1 MKKLLLLA
9 LVTMF
14 ATAAF
19 AQDAQQKVEIAAG
32 YSYFHSSAGGFVPS
46 ASLNGGGLSLAYFF
60 FKHVGLKA
68 EFTDYGSYSQ
78 IVTVP
83 ASTQG
88 CNSLSDCQLPVSG
101 SVFTY
106 TIGPVLRFQI
116 KRRFHPFA
124 EVMFGGAHNNIYSNI
139 YNSCTDQGECINL
152 SKLPNHNAFDL
163 VLGGGLDIPFH
174 EHISFRLPQ
183 VDYVRTG
190 FGNPTVI
197 GSSTQGNLRVQ
208 GGVVFR
214 F

>member
-9 LVTMF
+9 LATTF

-19 AQDAQQKVEIAAG
+19 AQDAPQKVEVAADF
-32 YSYFHSSAGGFVPS
+32 SYLRAPAGGFVPS
-46 ASLNGGGLSLAYFF
+46 ASLYGGGVSLAYYF

-68 EFTDYGSYSQ
+68 EFQDYGSYSQ
-78 IVTVP
+78 VVTVP

-101 SVFTY
+101 SVYTY
-106 TIGPVLRFQI
+106 TVGPVLHFRI
-116 KRRFHPFA
+116 KRFEPFA
-124 EVMFGGAHNNIYSNI
+124 EIMFGGAHNNIYTNI
-139 YNSCTDQGECINL
+139 YNSCTNQGECINL
-152 SKLPNHNAFDL
+152 SKLPNHNAFDF
-163 VLGGGLDIPFH
+163 VIGGGLDIPFRQH
-174 EHISFRLPQ
+174 VSFRIPQ

-190 FGNPTVI
+190 FGNSTVI
-197 GSSTQGNLRVQ
+197 GNSTQGNLRIQ